1 MLVAASLELKAEQQG
16 AHSGWVTSCSVAFSP
31 DGKTIVSGSSDKT
44 IKVWDAGVLALTP
57 SNPYYP
63 LDLCGAGKKHVLL
76 WPPHTDT
83 LQLVEERE
91 GDGSAL
97 DASGSGA
104 VAERDGATL
113 RLKEG
118 GGVFY
123 APGPLQSVAVHWPRL
138 VAGAASGE
146 LYHLEVEREELVAKS
161 KKGLAKAAAS
171 EKKSSSCNI
180 L

>member
-1 MLVAASLELKAEQQG
+1 MQV
-16 AHSGWVTSCSVAFSP
+16 
-31 DGKTIVSGSSDKT
+31 GSHHPHHTDP
-44 IKVWDAGVLALTP
+44 I
-57 SNPYYP
+57 P
-63 LDLCGAGKKHVLL
+63 LDSCVL
-76 WPPHTDT
+76 PAKTHGPSPSPHPDT
-83 LQLVEERE
+83 LQLVEERK

-138 VAGAASGE
+138 VAGAQSGA
-146 LYHLEVEREELVAKS
+146 LYHLEVQ
-161 KKGLAKAAAS
+161 G
-171 EKKSSSCNI
+171 
-180 L
+180 

>member
-1 MLVAASLELKAEQQG
+1 M
-16 AHSGWVTSCSVAFSP
+16 AFSP
-31 DGKTIVSGSSDKT
+31 DGKTIVSGSDDKT
-44 IKVWDAGVLALTP
+44 LKVWDAGRLTP
-57 SNPYYP
+57 PAP
-63 LDLCGAGKKHVLL
+63 HRPHPFGLVRVAGQNNRTC
-76 WPPHTDT
+76 PSPSPHPDT
-83 LQLVEERE
+83 LQLVEERK

-138 VAGAASGE
+138 VAGAQSGA
-146 LYHLEVEREELVAKS
+146 LYHLEVQ
-161 KKGLAKAAAS
+161 G
-171 EKKSSSCNI
+171 
-180 L
+180 

>member
-1 MLVAASLELKAEQQG
+1 M
-16 AHSGWVTSCSVAFSP
+16 AFSP
-31 DGKTIVSGSSDKT
+31 DGKSIVSGSDDQRL
-44 IKVWDAGVLALTP
+44 KVWDAGRLTP
-57 SNPYYP
+57 PAPHRSHDP
-63 LDLCGAGKKHVLL
+63 LWTRARSRQNNRTC
-76 WPPHTDT
+76 PSSPHPDT
-83 LQLVEERE
+83 LQLVEERK

-138 VAGAASGE
+138 VAGAQSGA
-146 LYHLEVEREELVAKS
+146 LYHLEVQ
-161 KKGLAKAAAS
+161 G
-171 EKKSSSCNI
+171 
-180 L
+180 

>member
-1 MLVAASLELKAEQQG
+1 MLVAASLELKAEKQS
-16 AHSGWVTSCSVAFSP
+16 AHSGNIWSVAFSP
-31 DGKTIVSGSSDKT
+31 DGKTVVSGSSDKT
-44 IKVWDAGVLALTP
+44 LKVWDAGRLARTP
-57 SNPYYP
+57 PAPHRPHDP
-63 LDLCGAGKKHVLL
+63 LWTRACCRQNNRTC
-76 WPPHTDT
+76 PSPCPHPDT
-83 LQLVEERE
+83 LQLVEERK

-138 VAGAASGE
+138 VAGAQSGA
-146 LYHLEVEREELVAKS
+146 LYHLEVQ
-161 KKGLAKAAAS
+161 G
-171 EKKSSSCNI
+171 
-180 L
+180 

>member
-1 MLVAASLELKAEQQG
+1 MLPV
-16 AHSGWVTSCSVAFSP
+16 
-31 DGKTIVSGSSDKT
+31 KT
-44 IKVWDAGVLALTP
+44 
-57 SNPYYP
+57 
-63 LDLCGAGKKHVLL
+63 HVLL
-76 WPPHTDT
+76 RPHPDT
-83 LQLVEERE
+83 LQLVEERK

-138 VAGAASGE
+138 VAGAQSGA
-146 LYHLEVEREELVAKS
+146 LYHLEVQ
-161 KKGLAKAAAS
+161 G
-171 EKKSSSCNI
+171 
-180 L
+180 

>member
-1 MLVAASLELKAEQQG
+1 MLAAASLELKAEKKNAHG
-16 AHSGWVTSCSVAFSP
+16 ADQYGNTGVLSVGYSP
-31 DGKTIVSGSSDKT
+31 DGAKVVSSGYDGT
-44 IKVWDAGVLALTP
+44 LKVWDAGRLTP
-57 SNPYYP
+57 PAPHRSHDP
-63 LDLCGAGKKHVLL
+63 LWTRARSRQKRTC
-76 WPPHTDT
+76 PSPSPHPDT
-83 LQLVEERE
+83 LQLVEERK

-138 VAGAASGE
+138 VAGAQSGA
-146 LYHLEVEREELVAKS
+146 LYHLEVQ
-161 KKGLAKAAAS
+161 G
-171 EKKSSSCNI
+171 
-180 L
+180 